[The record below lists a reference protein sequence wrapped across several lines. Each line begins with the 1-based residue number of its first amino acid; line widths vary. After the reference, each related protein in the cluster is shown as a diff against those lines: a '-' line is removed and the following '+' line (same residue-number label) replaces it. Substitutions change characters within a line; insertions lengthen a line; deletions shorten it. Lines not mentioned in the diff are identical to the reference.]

1 MATKKVASK
10 KKAPSRPRAR
20 AVARRTE
27 PSAVPQIPPTAS
39 KPAGGS
45 WTVKIVMAAIIVAAL
60 LSFMVFSKHP
70 TAPSAPTPAPV
81 PTAAPAPT
89 VVAAAPQLPAIQ
101 EEGPKLGEAA
111 HRRHKETVRPAPR
124 TAKPKVATQTKPAP
138 GGDEDRSVSPSHPL
152 KVRAWRSDN
161 ASASLDIFGAHNK
174 LLAHIESPAGP
185 AGWQTLSWDG
195 RDDQGKKA
203 RPGLVYVRASVPGLQ
218 DIQRIRIR

>member
-10 KKAPSRPRAR
+10 KKAPSRPKTRA
-20 AVARRTE
+20 AARRPE
-27 PSAVPQIPPTAS
+27 SSALPQSPPTAS
-39 KPAGGS
+39 KPAGAS

-60 LSFMVFSKHP
+60 LSFMVFSRHS
-70 TAPSAPTPAPV
+70 TAPSVPVPAPV

-89 VVAAAPQLPAIQ
+89 VVAEAPHLPAIQ

-111 HRRHKETVRPAPR
+111 HRRHKKTARPAPR
-124 TAKPKVATQTKPAP
+124 AGKPKVAAQTKPAP
-138 GGDEDRSVSPSHPL
+138 GGDEERGVSLGHPL
-152 KVRAWRSDN
+152 KLRAWRDDN
-161 ASASLDIFGAHNK
+161 ATATLDIFGAHNK

-195 RDDQGKKA
+195 RDDQGKKS